1 MTPQVLVRYLE
12 RYVSIF
18 NDSSSIGQIPRI
30 HIFNESSSIRQIPR
44 NVYSM
49 TPQVL
54 VGYLGIVYSMNSSS
68 IGHIPRKVY
77 TIAPQVLV
85 RYLEKYIQWLLK

>member
-1 MTPQVLVRYLE
+1 MTPQVLVRYLK
-12 RYVSIF
+12 SIF

-30 HIFNESSSIRQIPR
+30 VYSMILKDWSDNKESIFNDSSSIGKIPGKVYSIFNDSSSIGQIPR

-54 VGYLGIVYSMNSSS
+54 V
-68 IGHIPRKVY
+68 
-77 TIAPQVLV
+77 
-85 RYLEKYIQWLLK
+85 RYLSTYIQ